1 MIGSLRI
8 PRFGGRSSGRSS
20 GQARGQVR
28 SQARLRGSSLALG
41 LTLALVQAFALPGCG
56 GEDRPA
62 GEARSGAPSG
72 PTFTAFELE
81 HGVGPITAPVELGA
95 IDPAKAAQGET
106 LFQYNCEACH
116 MLEDRFVGPPLGRV
130 LEHRSAAFVMNFILN
145 PEQMVREHPEGQ
157 KLLAEYPLVMPYQNI
172 SEDEARAIVEY
183 LRTVMEREP

>member
-1 MIGSLRI
+1 MN
-8 PRFGGRSSGRSS
+8 RSTRTP
-20 GQARGQVR
+20 
-28 SQARLRGSSLALG
+28 RLRGPSRGRPRNGVRGRPHGSSLALA
-41 LTLALVQAFALPGCG
+41 LTLAAVQAFALAGCG

-62 GEARSGAPSG
+62 GEAARDDAPST

-81 HGVGPITAPVELGA
+81 HGVGPITSPVELGA
-95 IDPAKAAQGET
+95 IDPAMAARGEE

-130 LEHRSAAFVMNFILN
+130 LEHRSAAFVMNMMLN
-145 PEQMVREHPEGQ
+145 PEQMAREHPEGQ

>member
-1 MIGSLRI
+1 MRHRMFT
-8 PRFGGRSSGRSS
+8 PRS
-20 GQARGQVR
+20 RGPG
-28 SQARLRGSSLALG
+28 LSLALALAAALV
-41 LTLALVQAFALPGCG
+41 LTLPACG
-56 GEDRPA
+56 TEDRPA
-62 GEARSGAPSG
+62 ADAREDAPSG

-81 HGVGPITAPVELGA
+81 HGVGPITAPVELGP
-95 IDPAKAAQGET
+95 IDAAKAARGEE

-116 MLEDRFVGPPLGRV
+116 MLDERFVGPPLGRV

-183 LRTVMEREP
+183 LRTVME